1 MTQRGTMKDGLC
13 VATVS
18 GGGQWGNHGNG
29 VPGPG
34 GDCRAHLLHRV
45 QLHLQL
51 PHTQTALSNVL
62 KYLQKWCPLVALH
75 IDLPSGNGG
84 QPAGDNPTGWEQHTV
99 CVVGD
104 GSPRLGITHCHSKR
118 MRQTFSTSMCP
129 LTPAAAMRPSKSS
142 KDPPP
147 RACHVGTGHRSGRAR
162 GRKGQRGGPGRC
174 RQGDCERTEGRDC
187 CNRWCAQ
194 VGHVPPPALPV
205 QAGAESRLPA
215 TQVGVI
221 SGHSS

>member
-1 MTQRGTMKDGLC
+1 MEMGAQARVGTAVHTSSTVCSSTCSCPTLKRPSAMSLNICKSGAHSWPSTSICQAGTADSQQATIPQDGCNTLC
-13 VATVS
+13 VA
-18 GGGQWGNHGNG
+18 
-29 VPGPG
+29 
-34 GDCRAHLLHRV
+34 R
-45 QLHLQL
+45 
-51 PHTQTALSNVL
+51 
-62 KYLQKWCPLVALH
+62 
-75 IDLPSGNGG
+75 
-84 QPAGDNPTGWEQHTV
+84 
-99 CVVGD
+99 D

-162 GRKGQRGGPGRC
+162 GRKGQGGGPGRC
-174 RQGDCERTEGRDC
+174 RQGDCERTEERDC

-194 VGHVPPPALPV
+194 VGHVPPPVLPV

-215 TQVGVI
+215 PQVGAI

>member
-1 MTQRGTMKDGLC
+1 MKDGLC

-18 GGGQWGNHGNG
+18 GGGQWGNRGMG
-29 VPGPG
+29 AQARVGTA
-34 GDCRAHLLHRV
+34 AH
-45 QLHLQL
+45 
-51 PHTQTALSNVL
+51 TS
-62 KYLQKWCPLVALH
+62 
-75 IDLPSGNGG
+75 S
-84 QPAGDNPTGWEQHTV
+84 TV
-99 CVVGD
+99 CSSTCSCPTLKRPSAMSLNICKSGAHSWPSTSICQAGTADSQQVTIPQD
-104 GSPRLGITHCHSKR
+104 GCNTLCVLSGMAPHAWASRTAHRKR

-147 RACHVGTGHRSGRAR
+147 RACHVGTGHRSGR
-162 GRKGQRGGPGRC
+162 GGGPGRC
-174 RQGDCERTEGRDC
+174 RQGDFERTEGRDC

-215 TQVGVI
+215 T
-221 SGHSS
+221 